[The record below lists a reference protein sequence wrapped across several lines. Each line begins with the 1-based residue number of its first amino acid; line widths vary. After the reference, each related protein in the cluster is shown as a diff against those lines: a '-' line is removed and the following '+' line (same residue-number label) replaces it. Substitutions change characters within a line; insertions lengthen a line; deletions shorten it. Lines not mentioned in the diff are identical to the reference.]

1 MQEGLPLKKPEIHV
15 CGRMKVR
22 RFKPIEMRKLKD
34 GYLLSVV
41 VALFFTTSLLA
52 QTDFKK
58 PALPSPQQVQWQNME
73 RTMFVHFAPNTW
85 QGTELDDRST
95 PLNRINPTKL
105 DVNQWIDAA
114 ESFGAKM
121 IIFVAKHVGG
131 FCMWQT
137 ESTEYSIKNTPYKNG
152 NGDILDELAKACF
165 NRGMRLGIYIYPGDD
180 TWGAYLG
187 GGGKTKD
194 PAKQIGYNKVLRLQW
209 EEVLSRYGNQIH
221 EIWYDGGLVVP
232 LEDIVKKYAPNA
244 IVFQGSFAN
253 IRWVGNEQGIAPY
266 PAWNSVKAKDAKTG
280 IATGDHG
287 DPDGDVW
294 MPLEVDVTLKDHNWF
309 WSPTNSK
316 NLRSLNQ
323 LMEIYYTSVGRGG
336 LLLLNAA
343 PDTTG
348 LIPIEDMALYK
359 QFGDEIN
366 RRFGE
371 CIASTS
377 GNGEI
382 LEIKMNKSTKI
393 DHVVI
398 QEDIVFGERVRE
410 YVVEGKPGEKWIE
423 LSTGISIG
431 YKRIARFDA
440 VELSAVRVRFTK
452 FSYTPVIK
460 NLAVYFVGDNHTGNG
475 ELGQVKK
482 DEIPVGSQ
490 VLDKS
495 GKFEIDLSDF
505 IKMAG
510 QYELVIRS
518 EENENLKISSCGLIL
533 QGMETPGF
541 TSINEKGNCNINIT
555 AHPSGEKGTIIF
567 TGIIMNGK
575 KISNRTINFSLVKK

>member
-1 MQEGLPLKKPEIHV
+1 MGRKNGFIGL
-15 CGRMKVR
+15 
-22 RFKPIEMRKLKD
+22 
-34 GYLLSVV
+34 LLTL
-41 VALFFTTSLLA
+41 AIFRATSLNA
-52 QTDFKK
+52 QTEIRK

-85 QGTELDDRST
+85 QGTELDNRST
-95 PLNRINPTKL
+95 PLSRINPEKL

-152 NGDILDELAKACF
+152 KGDILDELAKACF
-165 NRGMRLGIYIYPGDD
+165 KRGMRLGVYIYPGDD

-194 PAKQIGYNKVLRLQW
+194 TSKQEGYNKVLRMQW
-209 EEVLSRYGNQIH
+209 EEVLSRYGSQIH

-244 IVFQGSFAN
+244 IVFQGPFAS

-266 PAWNSVKAKDAKTG
+266 PAWNSVKLADAKTG
-280 IATGDHG
+280 VATGDHG
-287 DPDGDVW
+287 DPDGVVW

-316 NLRSLNQ
+316 NLRTLDQ
-323 LMEIYYTSVGRGG
+323 LMEIYYTSVGRGA

-348 LIPIEDMALYK
+348 LIPAEDMKLYQ

-366 RRFGE
+366 RRFGKSL
-371 CIASTS
+371 ASTS
-377 GNGEI
+377 GKGETVE
-382 LEIKMNKSTKI
+382 LKFEKTTRI
-393 DHVVI
+393 DHVII

-410 YVVEGKPGEKWIE
+410 YVIEAQSAGNWIE
-423 LSTGISIG
+423 LAKGTSIG
-431 YKRIARFDA
+431 YKRIERFNA
-440 VELSAVRVRFTK
+440 VDISAIRVRFTR
-452 FSYTPVIK
+452 FSYPPIIK
-460 NLAVYFVGDNHTGNG
+460 NLSACFVGGNDVAAV
-475 ELGQVKK
+475 QNKK
-482 DEIPVGSQ
+482 DEILVAAK

-495 GKFEIDLSDF
+495 GKFEVDLSEH

-510 QYELVIRS
+510 QYELVIRT
-518 EENENLKISSCGLIL
+518 EKNTTLKIRSSSLIL
-533 QGMETPGF
+533 QGVATPGF
-541 TSINEKGNCNINIT
+541 TRIKENGNCNINIT
-555 AHPSGEKGTIIF
+555 AHPSGGKGTVVL
-567 TGIIMNGK
+567 TGKVDAGNHPSVQKVKFYILK
-575 KISNRTINFSLVKK
+575 K

>member
-1 MQEGLPLKKPEIHV
+1 MNLLKQAIFFILLIVISV
-15 CGRMKVR
+15 CK
-22 RFKPIEMRKLKD
+22 
-34 GYLLSVV
+34 
-41 VALFFTTSLLA
+41 A
-52 QTDFKK
+52 QTEITPK

-85 QGTELDDRST
+85 QGTELDNRST
-95 PLNRINPTKL
+95 PLNRINPAKL

-152 NGDILDELAKACF
+152 EGDILDELAKACF
-165 NRGMRLGIYIYPGDD
+165 NRGMRLGVYIYPGDD

-194 PAKQIGYNKVLRLQW
+194 PARQEGYNKVLRMQW

-244 IVFQGSFAN
+244 IVFQGPFAN

-280 IATGDHG
+280 VATGDHG
-287 DPDGDVW
+287 YPDGDVW

-309 WSPTNSK
+309 WSPGNYK
-316 NLRSLNQ
+316 NLRSINQ

-348 LIPIEDMALYK
+348 LIPPEDMALYK

-366 RRFGE
+366 RRFE
-371 CIASTS
+371 KCIASTS
-377 GNGEI
+377 GNGEM
-382 LEIKMNKSTKI
+382 LEIKMDKPTKI
-393 DHVVI
+393 DHVVV

-410 YVVEGKPGEKWIE
+410 YFVEGQTGEKWME
-423 LSTGISIG
+423 LASGISIG
-431 YKRIARFDA
+431 YKRIERFDA
-440 VELSAVRVRFTK
+440 VEVSAVRVRFTK
-452 FSYTPVIK
+452 FSYLPVIK
-460 NLAVYFVGDNHTGNG
+460 NLAVYFAGNQMFVNEKSAQNKG
-475 ELGQVKK
+475 EKIFVSA
-482 DEIPVGSQ
+482 IIM
-490 VLDKS
+490 DKS

-505 IKMAG
+505 IKIAG
-510 QYELVIRS
+510 QYELIA
-518 EENENLKISSCGLIL
+518 ETGEKEILTIESSTLIL
-533 QGMETPGF
+533 QGIATPGF
-541 TSINEKGNCNINIT
+541 IRKNEDGNCNINIT

-567 TGIIMNGK
+567 TGKIKNGK
-575 KISNRTINFSLVKK
+575 NFSNKSINIYLKKK

>member
-1 MQEGLPLKKPEIHV
+1 MN
-15 CGRMKVR
+15 
-22 RFKPIEMRKLKD
+22 RFK
-34 GYLLSVV
+34 LLVFFILLVNISVI
-41 VALFFTTSLLA
+41 A
-52 QTDFKK
+52 QTGLLNK

-85 QGTELDDRST
+85 QGTELDNRST
-95 PLNRINPTKL
+95 PLSRINPEKL

-137 ESTEYSIKNTPYKNG
+137 ESTDYSIKNTPYKNG
-152 NGDILDELAKACF
+152 KGDVLDELAKACF
-165 NRGMRLGIYIYPGDD
+165 QRGMRLGVYIYPGDD

-194 PAKQIGYNKVLRLQW
+194 PAKQEGYNKVLRMQW

-221 EIWYDGGLVVP
+221 EIWYDGGLVVI

-244 IVFQGSFAN
+244 IVFQGPFAS
-253 IRWVGNEQGIAPY
+253 IRWVGNEQGVAPY
-266 PAWNSVKAKDAKTG
+266 PAWNSVKLADAKTG
-280 IATGDHG
+280 VATGDHG
-287 DPDGDVW
+287 DLDGDVW

-316 NLRSLNQ
+316 NLRNLDQ
-323 LMEIYYTSVGRGG
+323 LMQIYYTSVGRGA
-336 LLLLNAA
+336 LLLLNAS

-348 LIPIEDMALYK
+348 LIPSEDMNLYK

-366 RRFGE
+366 RRFGKS
-371 CIASTS
+371 IASTS
-377 GNGEI
+377 GNGESVE
-382 LEIKMNKSTKI
+382 LKFEKASRI

-410 YVVEGKPGEKWIE
+410 YIIEGQSGDKWVELAKG
-423 LSTGISIG
+423 TSIG
-431 YKRIARFDA
+431 YKRIERFKT
-440 VELSAVRVRFTK
+440 VEVTAIRVRFTR
-452 FSYTPVIK
+452 FSYPPVIK
-460 NLAVYFVGDNHTGNG
+460 NLSVYFVGVNAATAIQD
-475 ELGQVKK
+475 KK
-482 DEIPVGSQ
+482 DEILLGST

-495 GKFEIDLSDF
+495 GKFEVDLSDF

-510 QYELVIRS
+510 QYELSVLTKENATLKIRS
-518 EENENLKISSCGLIL
+518 SNLIL
-533 QGMETPGF
+533 QGVATPGF
-541 TSINEKGNCNINIT
+541 IRIQENGNCNINIT
-555 AHPSGEKGTIIF
+555 AHPSGGKGTIRV
-567 TGIIMNGK
+567 TGQVENEKNNQIQY
-575 KISNRTINFSLVKK
+575 VKFYLSKY

>member
-1 MQEGLPLKKPEIHV
+1 MFL
-15 CGRMKVR
+15 
-22 RFKPIEMRKLKD
+22 RK
-34 GYLLSVV
+34 YLL
-41 VALFFTTSLLA
+41 LLICSSIWATAVHA
-52 QTDFKK
+52 QSDSKK

-95 PLNRINPTKL
+95 PLTRINPAKL

-137 ESTEYSIKNTPYKNG
+137 ESTDYSIKNTPWKNG
-152 NGDILDELAKACF
+152 KGDILDELAKACF
-165 NRGMRLGIYIYPGDD
+165 NRGMRLGVYIYPGDD

-194 PAKQIGYNKVLRLQW
+194 PARQEGYNKVLRLQW

-244 IVFQGSFAN
+244 IVFQGPFAN

-280 IATGDHG
+280 VATGDHG

-309 WSPTNSK
+309 WSPGNYK

-348 LIPIEDMALYK
+348 LIPTEDIALYK

-366 RRFGE
+366 RRFGK
-371 CIASTS
+371 CVASTS
-377 GNGEI
+377 GNGEVQ
-382 LEIKMNKSTKI
+382 EIKMEKPTEI

-410 YVVEGKPGEKWIE
+410 YAVEGKTGENWIE
-423 LSTGISIG
+423 LATGISIG
-431 YKRIARFDA
+431 YKRIERFDA

-452 FSYTPVIK
+452 FSYPPVIK
-460 NLAVYFVGDNHTGNG
+460 NLALYFVGDNHTGNRKVD
-475 ELGQVKK
+475 QVNK
-482 DEIPVGSQ
+482 DEMLVDSQ
-490 VLDKS
+490 VPDKS
-495 GKFEIDLSDF
+495 GKFEIDLSNA

-510 QYELVIRS
+510 QYELIIRS
-518 EENENLKISSCGLIL
+518 EENENLKIRTCGLIL
-533 QGMETPGF
+533 QGIETPGF
-541 TSINEKGNCNINIT
+541 TRSNEKGNCNINIS
-555 AHPSGEKGTIIF
+555 AHPSGEKGTIIV
-567 TGIIMNGK
+567 TGQLETFKNQIHQNVKFFLIK
-575 KISNRTINFSLVKK
+575 K